1 MCVFQIRHYI
11 FRACTESVCHFASEK
26 CVIFQFILYYLFSEL
41 RAVSVCFRYRGN
53 KFSAP

>member
-1 MCVFQIRHYI
+1 MCVFQIWHCI
-11 FRACTESVCHFASEK
+11 FRAFTESVHHSASEK

-53 KFSAP
+53 KFSVP